1 MSSEIENEWWRRGQ
15 SEPPSDSERASERGL
30 AHPDDEYAAA
40 AAEKGV
46 ADDDDER

>member
-1 MSSEIENEWWRRGQ
+1 MKLKTNGGVASLSLRLRE
-15 SEPPSDSERASERGL
+15 SERGL